1 MGQKKIKP
9 FFAIWPLILRKVAR
23 SSLFL
28 KRESRFAWCRI
39 WHMAEVRH
47 GGLQIHRRAPTYGGE
62 GCRASTLLLFTLS
75 ALGLESELQS
85 RNCSKSDVI
94 P

>member
-1 MGQKKIKP
+1 
-9 FFAIWPLILRKVAR
+9 
-23 SSLFL
+23 
-28 KRESRFAWCRI
+28 
-39 WHMAEVRH
+39 MAEVRH

-62 GCRASTLLLFTLS
+62 GCRDSTLLLFTLS
-75 ALGLESELQS
+75 ALGLESQLQS